1 MATFIPKNAKQI
13 LTNAAKAR
21 DYFLK
26 PYGLDVIML
35 PNRLLL
41 TKIFPESTPNINSSR
56 RRYF

>member
-26 PYGLDVIML
+26 PYGLDEV
-35 PNRLLL
+35 NDNVL
-41 TKIFPESTPNINSSR
+41 TFKADEKLAKP
-56 RRYF
+56 